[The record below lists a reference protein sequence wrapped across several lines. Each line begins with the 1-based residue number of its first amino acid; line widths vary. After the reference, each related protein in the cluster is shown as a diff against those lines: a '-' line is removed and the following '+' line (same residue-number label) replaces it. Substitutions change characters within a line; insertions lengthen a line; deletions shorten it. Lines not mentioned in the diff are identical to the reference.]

1 MPDSIVF
8 GDVKTQPVKAFQ
20 DERTLARPFSLNA
33 YRKELQMREQT
44 AAVIAAG
51 QWLADSAGLDRAE
64 LDYVSAESIIRSAVL
79 LRVAGADAFPNRAQ
93 FAKMIDG
100 LRSRTQ
106 AAGKL
111 RIAAGV
117 LDDVPAAYRAIAD
130 KVRRNIEKND
140 APLLLNAA
148 AGLDQLLNDLETRYF
163 VVQDGLEHV
172 GDFDAFVSKEWH
184 QVTKG
189 KEDPYSRLTAF
200 MCIAAG
206 APPKTSV
213 SAAEAR
219 AMIRRVR
226 EHGFD
231 SAAVTAFIK
240 AAAPFEVKDNLLA
253 LWEDEFLPDAEL
265 ALLDE
270 DDTQFVLALKF
281 LRENC
286 NIRSAQKSAKA

>member
-1 MPDSIVF
+1 
-8 GDVKTQPVKAFQ
+8 
-20 DERTLARPFSLNA
+20 
-33 YRKELQMREQT
+33 
-44 AAVIAAG
+44 
-51 QWLADSAGLDRAE
+51 
-64 LDYVSAESIIRSAVL
+64 
-79 LRVAGADAFPNRAQ
+79 
-93 FAKMIDG
+93 
-100 LRSRTQ
+100 
-106 AAGKL
+106 
-111 RIAAGV
+111 
-117 LDDVPAAYRAIAD
+117 
-130 KVRRNIEKND
+130 
-140 APLLLNAA
+140 
-148 AGLDQLLNDLETRYF
+148 
-163 VVQDGLEHV
+163 
-172 GDFDAFVSKEWH
+172 
-184 QVTKG
+184 
-189 KEDPYSRLTAF
+189 

-270 DDTQFVLALKF
+270 DDTQFALALKF

-286 NIRSAQKSAKA
+286 NIKSTQKSAKA